1 MPKLSE
7 LTDYATPAETVPE
20 KGVLARVTD
29 KLFGLNG
36 QERYQLWPEKM
47 VRDAV
52 TAIPTVSQP
61 NPYPEGSEENYW
73 FEDERQKAMIPA
85 ALNMAALAGTG
96 GFAGTGKG
104 GIALGSGPIKNFPLP
119 DELFGTPPIP
129 TIKNMKSLSKIE
141 NVDLSK
147 VKSTNKLDWGKFD
160 SGEHPGELI
169 KGYGDKPVAVK
180 KDNGEYLLLDGHH
193 RSALARENGN
203 TQIEMHVINAKDYA
217 PEFAGK
223 LKPPVKKWTEEDDEL
238 LKELGYSLKPV
249 DRDPEF

>member
-7 LTDYATPAETVPE
+7 LTDYTTPAETVPE
-20 KGVLARVTD
+20 KGVLAKVTD

-104 GIALGSGPIKNFPLP
+104 GMALGSGPIKPN
-119 DELFGTPPIP
+119 
-129 TIKNMKSLSKIE
+129 LSKLDRQSLEKMGIDDLDLAAWGNKQGDILTVDPKNLNVKYKDDLVNPQDKFNKQGMKWANSVDFSEPIQISIGKDGKYYIE
-141 NVDLSK
+141 
-147 VKSTNKLDWGKFD
+147 
-160 SGEHPGELI
+160 
-169 KGYGDKPVAVK
+169 
-180 KDNGEYLLLDGHH
+180 DGHH
-193 RSALARENGN
+193 RYFAASKLNKPIQAEVSKIEGN
-203 TQIEMHVINAKDYA
+203 AINKI
-217 PEFAGK
+217 
-223 LKPPVKKWTEEDDEL
+223 
-238 LKELGYSLKPV
+238 LGVSEAEYKFKPV
-249 DRDPEF
+249 DHEPEF